1 MASKTLMVHPDYK
14 TLNPVAVV
22 HPGEVLSEYL
32 DSNCWNQ
39 RDLARRTGI
48 TPKTVSQ
55 ICNGKAPISPLASL
69 ALEKVFRRPAHF
81 WLNLQRQHDELLA
94 RNKYEESR
102 KSWVQWSSRFP
113 IQDLKKLN
121 LLPEGGSRLDDLD
134 ALLFFLGVS
143 SPENWKKVW
152 KASRIAFRQTRQVKA
167 STEAISSWVRATEF
181 YSEAIRTSEYDAQGV
196 LNAIKPLRECTARKA
211 EKSIPDAQSIC
222 ASVGIAFVLVPGF
235 SNTGISGCARW
246 LSPAKALIALS
257 NRHQSDDRLW
267 FAFFHELAHILMHR
281 KTHAFVLD
289 NAVDDLS
296 DKVVDP
302 TIQKHED
309 EANRFAADTLIP
321 PDELAV
327 FIGEAKFTNES
338 IREFSRHVGVGPGL
352 VVGRLQHEGL
362 LQPHQGNRL
371 KQKIELHVA

>member
-1 MASKTLMVHPDYK
+1 MVNSDYK
-14 TLNPVAVV
+14 SLNPVAAV

-48 TPKTVSQ
+48 TPKTVSE
-55 ICNGKAPISPLASL
+55 ICNGKAPISPSTSL

-81 WLNLQRQHDELLA
+81 WLNLQRQYDELLA
-94 RNKYEESR
+94 RNKYQENR
-102 KSWVQWSSRFP
+102 DNWVQWSLKFP
-113 IQDLKKLN
+113 IRDLKKLN
-121 LLPEGGSRLDDLD
+121 LLPGSGSKSDDLD
-134 ALLFFLGVS
+134 ALLLFLGVS
-143 SPENWKKVW
+143 SPKSWEKVW
-152 KASRIAFRQTRQVKA
+152 EASRIAFRQTRQVRA
-167 STEAISSWVRATEF
+167 STEAISSWVRATEC
-181 YSEAIRTSEYDAQGV
+181 YSEAISTSEYDAQGV
-196 LNAIKPLRECTARKA
+196 LNAIEPLRKCTTRKA

-246 LSPAKALIALS
+246 LSPTKALIALS
-257 NRHQSDDRLW
+257 NRYKSDDRLW
-267 FAFFHELAHILMHR
+267 FTFFHELAHILMHR

-289 NAVDDLS
+289 NAVKDLS

-302 TIQKHED
+302 TIQKQED

-321 PDELAV
+321 PDDLV
-327 FIGEAKFTNES
+327 GFISKAKFTNES
-338 IREFSRHVGVGPGL
+338 IKGFSKHIGVGPGI
-352 VVGRLQHEGL
+352 VVGRLQHEEL